1 MKKCIASQ
9 EGICRNL
16 YGLGTKCSGYSEGCK
31 FKKHYDTMSD
41 IIERQA
47 ELARKAFRMKG
58 DVE

>member
-9 EGICRNL
+9 EGICRIL
-16 YGLGTKCSGYSEGCK
+16 YGFGAKCSGYSEGCK
-31 FKKHYDTMSD
+31 LKKHYDTMSN

-47 ELARKAFRMKG
+47 ELARKAFGIKG

>member
-16 YGLGTKCSGYSEGCK
+16 YGFGTKCSGYSKGCK
-31 FKKHYDTMSD
+31 FKKHYDTMRD

-47 ELARKAFRMKG
+47 ELARKAFRIKG

>member
-1 MKKCIASQ
+1 MKKCSASQ

-16 YGLGTKCSGYSEGCK
+16 YRFGTKCSGYSEGCK

>member
-16 YGLGTKCSGYSEGCK
+16 YGFGTKCSGYSEGCK
-31 FKKHYDTMSD
+31 LKKHYDTMSN

-47 ELARKAFRMKG
+47 ELARKAFGIKG

>member
-16 YGLGTKCSGYSEGCK
+16 YGFGAKCSGYSEGCK
-31 FKKHYDTMSD
+31 LKKHYDTMSN

-47 ELARKAFRMKG
+47 ELAKKAFGIKG